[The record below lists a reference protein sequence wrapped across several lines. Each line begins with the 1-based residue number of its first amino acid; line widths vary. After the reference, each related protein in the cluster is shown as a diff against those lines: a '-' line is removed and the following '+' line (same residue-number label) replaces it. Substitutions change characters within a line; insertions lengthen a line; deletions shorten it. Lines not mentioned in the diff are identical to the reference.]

1 MAASSFVL
9 IRGLMPVCPLQAA
22 ELEREQLRD
31 AYKKFLPV
39 FMEET
44 QCLLGDAEIK
54 QEGQLG
60 VAGRALLRELYI
72 SLGPNMT
79 DQERKMAPT
88 FASRLADIEHRA
100 APATPQPNVW
110 D

>member
-1 MAASSFVL
+1 MAACSFALVCD
-9 IRGLMPVCPLQAA
+9 LMPACPFQTA
-22 ELEREQLRD
+22 EAEREQLRE
-31 AYKKFLPV
+31 AYRRSFLPL

-44 QCLLGDAEIK
+44 QWLGEAEIK

-60 VAGRALLRELYI
+60 IAGRALLRELYI

-88 FASRLADIEHRA
+88 FASRLADIELRA
-100 APATPQPNVW
+100 APATPQPNVC